1 MLVIAAVA
9 GCAVLGAAL
18 RTSAALH
25 GAGYQ
30 NVDVNIAIGAGRPAD
45 GLVRVSYS
53 RGPTGHDQQDAQ
65 RAERI
70 VWDTLRYRFGA
81 LVIVRATGGCAG
93 PVCVS
98 RSSRLARVTY
108 SRLAARFGPRPAGMD
123 ETRAADAIRFPARAT
138 ALAVVLAVVVMAA
151 AVVVI
156 TMILRSGNRTSRSL

>member
-1 MLVIAAVA
+1 MLLVAAIA

-18 RTSAALH
+18 GTSEALQ

-30 NVDVNIAIGAGRPAD
+30 NVGVNIATGAARPVG

-53 RGPTGHDQQDAQ
+53 RGSTGYDRQDAQ

-81 LVIVRATGGCAG
+81 LVIVKASSGCAG

-98 RSSRLARVTY
+98 QSSRLARVTY
-108 SRLAARFGPRPAGMD
+108 SRLAARFGPRPAGL
-123 ETRAADAIRFPARAT
+123 EATGAAHAIRVPAWAI
-138 ALAVVLAVVVMAA
+138 ALAVVLAVAVIAGA
-151 AVVVI
+151 AV
-156 TMILRSGNRTSRSL
+156 RFAR